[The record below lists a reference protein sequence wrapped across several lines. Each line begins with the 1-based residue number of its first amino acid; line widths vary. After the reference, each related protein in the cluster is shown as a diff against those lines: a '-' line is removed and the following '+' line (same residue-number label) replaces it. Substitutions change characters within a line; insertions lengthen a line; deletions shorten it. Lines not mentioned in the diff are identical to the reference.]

1 MKLDKKKLT
10 KQRLRPEDIY
20 KHIQALKQGIGYVQP
35 KKGKGS
41 YTRKSRYKWKIYT
54 LSDTTEMRFG

>member
-41 YTRKSRYKWKIYT
+41 YTRKSRYK
-54 LSDTTEMRFG
+54 